1 MCSSLDED
9 RIKKKKRS
17 LKRFLSIYKNS
28 KRIDSGVRTLSPTIR
43 SKELVALKGP
53 ESWGGPRFPVLASVG
68 YSQVAE
74 PHT

>member
-9 RIKKKKRS
+9 RIKKKRS

-28 KRIDSGVRTLSPTIR
+28 KRIDSGVRTLSPTIS

-53 ESWGGPRFPVLASVG
+53 ECWGGLRFPVLAFVG